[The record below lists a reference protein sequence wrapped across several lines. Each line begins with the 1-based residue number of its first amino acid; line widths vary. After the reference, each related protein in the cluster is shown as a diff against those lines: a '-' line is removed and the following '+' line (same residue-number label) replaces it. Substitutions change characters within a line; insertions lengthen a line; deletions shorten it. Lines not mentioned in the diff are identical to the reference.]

1 MATAMVEEEM
11 EIPMKVLIVGN
22 GAVGKS
28 SMMRRYCKG
37 VYTSDYKKT
46 IGVDFLEKKL
56 SVNGEDLRLM
66 IWDTAGQEEFGKLTR
81 AYYSGA
87 HACVVAFST
96 TDRDSFDEV
105 EAWIEKVD
113 EVVDGIPMV
122 LVQNKVDLIK
132 NAVMTTEEAEAKAS
146 KVKLT
151 FYRTSVQDNFM
162 VDEVF
167 KYLAEQ
173 YLAKIE
179 TEKSRAAAES
189 GDTTFGDTGASK
201 AVPSQKTKFQ
211 KTGGDGRIRLDA
223 PSKTRTGGKK
233 KKGCKDCG

>member
-1 MATAMVEEEM
+1 MAAMMEEEM

-37 VYTSDYKKT
+37 VFTNDYKKT
-46 IGVDFLEKKL
+46 IGVDFLEKQL
-56 SVNGEDLRLM
+56 SIGGEDVRLM

-81 AYYSGA
+81 AYYQGA

-105 EAWIEKVD
+105 ESWIEKVE
-113 EVVDGIPMV
+113 EVVQDIPMV

-132 NAVMTTEEAEAKAS
+132 NAVMSKEEAEAKAA

-173 YLAKIE
+173 YLQKVAK
-179 TEKSRAAAES
+179 EKSSAAAAS
-189 GDTTFGDTGASK
+189 GDTTFGDTGAGAK
-201 AVPSQKTKFQ
+201 APKGKGKMSVPAN
-211 KTGGDGRIRLDA
+211 DGRIRLDA
-223 PSKTRTGGKK
+223 PSKNRTGGKK